1 MRNWILLALFSCAT
15 VQADMLDA
23 LKAYEQK
30 DYAAAAQQFT
40 ELLPLGNQM
49 AAYNLAVMTLKG
61 EGTTADGV
69 VAGALFAYAATLGH
83 PKAESLAISLY
94 QQMTI
99 EQQNNKNQLLNKLLE
114 EQLIPAERNDADLLN
129 LQPPVIRKALTRKEP
144 VYPPQAARA
153 GVEGYVM
160 LRALVDAQ
168 GNVQVAES
176 IFSYPDNVFERSA
189 IAAMKA
195 WKYEA
200 TGEVTEVRVQ
210 LDFTLADGEG
220 QSKLGQMI
228 RKFDIWRNAVIG
240 APVYQEAV
248 AKILHAVNA
257 RANVIIKTDD
267 TLPLAVEEPDFKY
280 LKRKITLS
288 FEFEGFEG
296 NAEVRVDKLGAIV
309 AITDATHLRYP
320 AAEHLIGKKISNV
333 DTAGIYR
340 IASYFSNTN
349 KNNVYVKPVLFLPAN
364 YSSFFWWQEAARGG
378 YLPSQKLLAA
388 MNRHWE
394 KYLLSKADPETMAW
408 AGARLMLEG
417 QREQGMTLLEQAIAQ
432 NYQPAAEMKKQFL
445 IN

>member
-1 MRNWILLALFSCAT
+1 MKKWICLLMLGCTA

-30 DYAAAAQQFT
+30 NYAAAQQQFA

-61 EGTTADGV
+61 EGTTADSV

-83 PKAESLAISLY
+83 PTAENLATSLH
-94 QQMTI
+94 QQMSI

-114 EQLIPAERNDADLLN
+114 DQLIPAERNDTDLRSLK
-129 LQPPVIRKALTRKEP
+129 PPVIRKALTRKEP
-144 VYPPQAARA
+144 VYPVQAARA
-153 GVEGYVM
+153 GIEGYVM

-200 TGEVTEVRVQ
+200 SGEVTEVRVQ
-210 LDFTLADGEG
+210 LDFTLEKGAG
-220 QSKLGQMI
+220 QSQLDKMI

-257 RANVIIKTDD
+257 RANVIIKTDN

-280 LKRKITLS
+280 LNRNIRLS
-288 FEFEGFEG
+288 FEFEGFDG
-296 NAEVRVDKLGAIV
+296 SAEVRVDEQGAIV
-309 AITDATHLRYP
+309 AVTEATYLRYP

-333 DTAGIYR
+333 DTAGAYF
-340 IASYFSNTN
+340 IASYLSRQN
-349 KNNVYVKPVLFLPAN
+349 KNEAYVKPLLFLPAN
-364 YSSFFWWQEAARGG
+364 YSSYFWWQEAARGG

-408 AGARLMLEG
+408 AGTRLMLEG
-417 QREQGMTLLEQAIAQ
+417 QREQGMELLEQAIAK
-432 NYQPAAEMKKQFL
+432 NYAPAKEMKQQFM
-445 IN
+445 